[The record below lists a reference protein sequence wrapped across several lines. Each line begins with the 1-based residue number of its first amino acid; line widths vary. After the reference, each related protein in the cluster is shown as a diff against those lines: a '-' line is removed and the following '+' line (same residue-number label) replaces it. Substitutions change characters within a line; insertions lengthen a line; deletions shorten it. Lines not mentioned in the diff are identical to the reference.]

1 MRVRLIYCLYMAVY
15 QAYFCDIVF
24 DKMKFRVR
32 SVARMV
38 DHNPE
43 KYTISD
49 YKMKEFNS
57 KIAKNTK
64 K

>member
-32 SVARMV
+32 SVACMLVITRI
-38 DHNPE
+38 
-43 KYTISD
+43 KSTIFVW
-49 YKMKEFNS
+49 K
-57 KIAKNTK
+57 
-64 K
+64 